1 MRSLSEFLLKRKQK
15 SVQRKVKAFNLKAAQ
30 SAFLLYNATDVNQEK
45 VVRNFARFLKEE
57 GIKVT
62 SVGFYNKKGK
72 EAQKPND
79 ELSYFYLDS
88 KDLNWL
94 KQIKVSKINDLV
106 KAPFDLLIDLNVNDF
121 MCLQILSTLS
131 LAHFKVGP
139 SGSYRDEVCDM
150 TIKMDQGDVSV
161 LIEELKKYLAI
172 INKN

>member
-15 SVQRKVKAFNLKAAQ
+15 SVQRKVKAFNLNTAQ
-30 SAFLLYNATDVNQEK
+30 SALLLYDATELNQEK

-72 EAQKPND
+72 DSQKPKD
-79 ELSYFYLDS
+79 ELSYFYLDA

-94 KQIKVSKINDLV
+94 KQIKVSKINDFT
-106 KAPFDLLIDLNVNDF
+106 KQSFDLLIDLNVSDF

-131 LAHFKVGP
+131 IAHFKVGP

-150 TIKMDQGDVSV
+150 TIKMDQGNVSV